1 MLFVVG
7 LILLVFLILIA
18 TGVLFTFAVWFII
31 KAIAIGL
38 AIAGALVGYA
48 IFQSEGGVVIGAV
61 AGLGLGVLSLA
72 YLQKRADERER
83 LERLAKEA
91 EEARRKEEIA
101 RRRADRKALF
111 ADSSIGRTVRRWL
124 AE

>member
-18 TGVLFTFAVWFII
+18 TGVLFTFAVWFIV

-38 AIAGALVGYA
+38 AMVGAMVGYA
-48 IFQSEGGVVIGAV
+48 IFQSEGGVVVGAV
-61 AGLGLGVLSLA
+61 AGLGLGILFLA

-83 LERLAKEA
+83 LEQLAREA
-91 EEARRKEEIA
+91 EEASRREEIS
-101 RRRADRKALF
+101 RRRADRKAIF
-111 ADSSIGRTVRRWL
+111 TNSTVGRTVRRWL
-124 AE
+124 G